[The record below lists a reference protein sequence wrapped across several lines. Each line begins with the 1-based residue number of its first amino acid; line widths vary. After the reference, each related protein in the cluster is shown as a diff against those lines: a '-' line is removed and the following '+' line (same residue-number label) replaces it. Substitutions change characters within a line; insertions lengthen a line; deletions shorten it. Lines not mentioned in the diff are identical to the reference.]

1 MSQIDIAK
9 VLFAKGKG
17 PKVPAKLT
25 QTEALVVVIR
35 YWITVNNISIWKLNH
50 RLGFT
55 DHKLR
60 DIMSP
65 EWNPTFQTL
74 VAIERLIVKT
84 GLTGP
89 ALESLRQPARRPS
102 RQS

>member
-17 PKVPAKLT
+17 PKVPSKLT
-25 QTEALVVVIR
+25 QTEALVLVIR
-35 YWITVNNISIWKLNH
+35 YWITVNSISIWKLNH
-50 RLGFT
+50 KLGFT

-65 EWNPTFQTL
+65 EWNPTYQTL
-74 VAIERLIVKT
+74 VAIERLIIKT

-89 ALESLRQPARRPS
+89 ELEDLRQPPGKRS
-102 RQS
+102 R